1 MRTNHAE
8 DKKRR
13 LTLVIYA
20 VLIGAALAFIWGNS
34 LESIPVSREKSLG
47 ILKLVSP
54 LIELFVG
61 KGNVTDHLV
70 RKLAH
75 FCEYGFLG
83 ALLASFAVAR
93 RRAKLQSVANCL
105 SFSLA
110 VAVADEAIQI
120 LSNRGSQVSDVLLD
134 FAGAAFGIM
143 VALLAWMLIG
153 KARNE
158 TPYKGGE

>member
-1 MRTNHAE
+1 MGYDMQSNHLGIR
-8 DKKRR
+8 KHRHTF
-13 LTLVIYA
+13 LIYA
-20 VLIGAALAFIWGNS
+20 ILIGAVLAFIWGNS
-34 LESIPVSREKSLG
+34 LESIPVSQEKSLG

-54 LIELFVG
+54 LLEVFVG

-83 ALLASFAVAR
+83 VLLASFVVAR
-93 RRAKLQSVANCL
+93 RRVGLQSIANCL

-134 FAGAAFGIM
+134 FAGAACGLM
-143 VALLAWMLIG
+143 GVLLVWRLAG
-153 KARNE
+153 KAR
-158 TPYKGGE
+158 K